1 MILCALSVL
10 GGLNLQHLDRELPVF
25 DIADAFQERQRRR
38 ASEVKS
44 SWYWARWGMLLIC
57 HRDHRGHR
65 ESRLISSI
73 KRAWLKLISNARFKT
88 VAFK

>member
-10 GGLNLQHLDRELPVF
+10 GGLNLQHQDRELPVF
-25 DIADAFQERQRRR
+25 HIADAFQELQGRS
-38 ASEVKS
+38 ASEVKFELVLGEM
-44 SWYWARWGMLLIC
+44 RMLLFC
-57 HRDHRGHR
+57 HRAHRGHK

-73 KRAWLKLISNARFKT
+73 KRAWLKLISNARSKT